1 MAEGRVTGGK
11 PFVTVVLQSVDGST
25 HPFTVVLDTG
35 FDGELMLPRRV
46 IRRFGFAYRGMR
58 SGILANGSRFETPTY
73 TTEVWWQNQQSIVS
87 VYESESE
94 YLLGMHLLLGQ
105 RLTMD
110 AVEGGRI
117 VIEDIPSG
125 AVPA

>member
-11 PFVTVVLQSVDGST
+11 PLLTVVILSGDGSAR
-25 HPFTVVLDTG
+25 PFTVVLDTG
-35 FDGELMLPRRV
+35 FDGELMLPGSV
-46 IRRFGFAYRGMR
+46 IRGLGLPYRGMR
-58 SGILANGSRFETPTY
+58 SGILADGSRFETPTY
-73 TTEVWWQNQQSIVS
+73 STEVRWQNQQPIVS

-110 AVEGGRI
+110 AIEGGRI

-125 AVPA
+125 EVPA

>member
-11 PFVTVVLQSVDGST
+11 PFVTVVLLGGDGSR

-35 FDGELMLPRRV
+35 FDGELMLPRSV

-58 SGILANGSRFETPTY
+58 SGILADGSRFETPAF
-73 TTEVWWQNQQSIVS
+73 TTEILWQNQQSMVS

-94 YLLGMHLLLGQ
+94 YLLGIHLLWGQ
-105 RLTMD
+105 RLAMD
-110 AVEGGRI
+110 VIEGGRI
-117 VIEDIPSG
+117 VIEDIPSD

>member
-1 MAEGRVTGGK
+1 M
-11 PFVTVVLQSVDGST
+11 TVAILSGDGST

-35 FDGELMLPRRV
+35 FDGELMLPRSV

-58 SGILANGSRFETPTY
+58 SGVLADGSRFDTATY
-73 TTEVWWQNQQSIVS
+73 AAGISWQDQHVNVS

-94 YLLGMHLLLGQ
+94 YLLGMHLLWGQ

-110 AVEGGRI
+110 ALEGGSI
-117 VIEDIPSG
+117 VVEEIPPGS
-125 AVPA
+125 AFAQR